1 MAARKGLASGRRV
14 LAIRR
19 IVAGI
24 FMGLALAGCATTSS
38 EPGSIP
44 ATVAQRSASDQKTGD
59 QSHARILQQFG
70 GAYENAKLA
79 NYVNRIGDELA
90 SVSEQP
96 DAEWTFTVLD
106 TPTINAFALP
116 GGYIYVTRGL
126 VALAND
132 EAELAGVIGH
142 EIGHVTAGHSSL
154 RQGRSTAAGIGML
167 AGQIG
172 LGLLGIPGSAAQGL
186 LQTAAGG
193 VLASYSRGDELD
205 ADNLGIRY
213 LAKAGYDPY
222 AQSDFLE
229 SMGAA
234 SLLDSKIAG
243 RGYNPNSV
251 DFFASHP
258 ANAPRTRQAVAVAEQ
273 TGLVISPDAPRHRD
287 RFMRAVDGII
297 WGDSP
302 EQGFVDGRTF
312 SHPKLRFTYTA
323 PPEFAIT
330 NSSKSV
336 AARGPG
342 NALFIMDG
350 GNDPGG
356 ALTGYIQNGWVPALA
371 RQTRV
376 GQLSQL
382 EQTTINGLP
391 AARGILPMAVKGGRA
406 DVLLVA
412 IRLNGTIYR
421 FTGIAPRGSN
431 QIPAMYDAART
442 FRNLSATEARKLKP
456 KRIDVVSAGRGDT
469 VASMADRM
477 NVDQFPEDRFL
488 VLNGLKAGAQLTP
501 GQKVKL
507 IR

>member
-1 MAARKGLASGRRV
+1 MEIKRV
-14 LAIRR
+14 LAGLLT
-19 IVAGI
+19 A
-24 FMGLALAGCATTSS
+24 LALAGCASTSS
-38 EPGSIP
+38 EPGSVP
-44 ATVAQRSASDQKTGD
+44 ATVNARSASEQKAGD
-59 QSHARILQQFG
+59 QSHAKILQQYG
-70 GAYENAKLA
+70 DAYDDPELTS
-79 NYVNRIGDELA
+79 YVNGIGKKLA

-96 DAEWTFTVLD
+96 DAKWTFTVLN
-106 TPTINAFALP
+106 TPTVNAFALP

-126 VALAND
+126 VGLAND

-172 LGLLGIPGSAAQGL
+172 LGLLGIGGSAAQGL

-222 AQSDFLE
+222 AQSDFLD

-234 SLLDSKIAG
+234 SKLDSKIAG

-258 ANAPRTRQAVAVAEQ
+258 ANGPRTRQAVAVAEQ
-273 TGLVISPDAPRHRD
+273 SGLAVSPDAPRHRN
-287 RFMRAVDGII
+287 RFLGVIDGII
-297 WGDSP
+297 WGDTP

-312 SHPKLRFTYTA
+312 SHPKLRFSYTV
-323 PPEFAIT
+323 PPDFTIT

-336 AARGPG
+336 VARGPG
-342 NALFIMDG
+342 SALFVMDG
-350 GNDPGG
+350 SKDPGG
-356 ALTGYIQNGWVPALA
+356 SLTGYIQNGWVPALA

-376 GQLSQL
+376 GKISQL
-382 EQTTINGLP
+382 DETTINGLP
-391 AARGILPMAVKGGRA
+391 AARGIVPMAVKGGTA

-412 IRLNGTIYR
+412 IRLNGTVYR
-421 FTGIAPRGSN
+421 FTAIAPRGSN
-431 QIPAMYDAART
+431 QLPAMYDAAQT
-442 FRNLSATEARKLKP
+442 FRKLSAAEAGRLKP
-456 KRIDVVSAGRGDT
+456 KRIDVVTVGRNDT
-469 VASMADRM
+469 VASMAKRM
-477 NVDQFPEDRFL
+477 DVEQFPEERFL
-488 VLNGLKAGAQLTP
+488 LLNGMKAGDPLTA